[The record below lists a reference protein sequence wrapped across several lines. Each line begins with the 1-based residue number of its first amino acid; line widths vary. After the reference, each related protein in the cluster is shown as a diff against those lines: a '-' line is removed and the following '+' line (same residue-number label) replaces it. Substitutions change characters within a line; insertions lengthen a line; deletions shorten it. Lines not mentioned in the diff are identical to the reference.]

1 MYAIAMC
8 VFQCTHAV
16 VSKVNVYRCGKM
28 VTTHMF
34 TYCKHG
40 YIGCF
45 RWICCLD
52 SREAKRVCVVV
63 CAGVHGVPRTSGEG
77 PAATGAAGGRRDP
90 QNTRTDRGIQP
101 LRGASREFA
110 CVRVMAAL
118 WRPSPSLSP
127 PMQAF
132 VEITTLEDVLSLY
145 IVEDTR

>member
-52 SREAKRVCVVV
+52 SREAKRVCVLWSVQV
-63 CAGVHGVPRTSGEG
+63 YTVSPALVERVLQQLVLLVAEEIHRILEQIGEFSHC
-77 PAATGAAGGRRDP
+77 GALHVS
-90 QNTRTDRGIQP
+90 
-101 LRGASREFA
+101 LRA
-110 CVRVMAAL
+110 CV
-118 WRPSPSLSP
+118 
-127 PMQAF
+127 
-132 VEITTLEDVLSLY
+132 
-145 IVEDTR
+145 